1 MVLNFFIQSSQHTSV
16 DELFKRQVT
25 IARSFDII
33 KQQVV
38 FNPNIYD
45 EMKELSGFKKAARK
59 ISTNID
65 NADAFVNYLENT
77 GFEKL
82 EEAGKALEE
91 QVNISINILCIIFLT
106 ICFRMCCIQSIYG
119 KSETIVTN
127 RYDYW
132 KILSLLCNLILTL

>member
-1 MVLNFFIQSSQHTSV
+1 
-16 DELFKRQVT
+16 
-25 IARSFDII
+25 
-33 KQQVV
+33 
-38 FNPNIYD
+38 
-45 EMKELSGFKKAARK
+45 MKELSGFKKAARK